1 MNALPK
7 RRYYSFDEAAEQLGL
22 TIGDLLYHLKEG
34 NIHYFL
40 PGRLFRSATP
50 IPYEDLPNKTVDQI
64 NHLAK
69 HPHLF
74 TRTFVDAP
82 NHVFRQFRF
91 TQHEFYWMPHRN
103 PPEYL
108 TTSDPHSV
116 CKVFLLALT
125 TGMPVGF
132 FNEYSVLE
140 AIPIGKIDNNGIPVE
155 AVITAEEIERRKEAF
170 STNDAPLDTSLKPF
184 KKPLKVD
191 DICEAMVELG
201 NVYYEQNNKIPKSS
215 LYLRKFMLSVAE
227 EYDWEVID
235 KPDNRKDHIKIE
247 GEVITYDAFN
257 KRFNKYLDDNGR

>member
-7 RRYYSFDEAAEQLGL
+7 RKYYNLDEAAEQLGI
-22 TIGDLLYHLKEG
+22 TIGDLLHHLKEG

-82 NHVFRQFRF
+82 DHVFRQFRF

-108 TTSDPHSV
+108 ATSDPQSA

-140 AIPIGKIDNNGIPVE
+140 AIPIGKIDNNGIPTE
-155 AVITAEEIERRKEAF
+155 AVITAEEIEKHTDASLTNEASQHNF
-170 STNDAPLDTSLKPF
+170 VKPF
-184 KKPLKVD
+184 RKPLKAD
-191 DICEAMVELG
+191 DICQAMIELG
-201 NVYYEQNNKIPKSS
+201 NDYYEQNKEVPKTA
-215 LYLRKFMLSVAE
+215 LYLRKFMVSAK
-227 EYDWEVID
+227 DSGWEVID
-235 KPDNRKDHIKIE
+235 KPDGRKSCIKIE
-247 GEVITYDAFN
+247 GQVITYDAFN
-257 KRFNKYLDDNGR
+257 KRFKKYLEDSDG